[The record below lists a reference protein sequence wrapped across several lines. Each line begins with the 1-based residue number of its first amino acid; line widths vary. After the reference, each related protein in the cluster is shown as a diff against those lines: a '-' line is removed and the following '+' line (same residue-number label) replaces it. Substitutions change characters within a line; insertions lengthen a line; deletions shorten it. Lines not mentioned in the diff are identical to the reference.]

1 MTGMLA
7 ELLALFAAAAPAAPV
22 SVPPSKTVSPVT
34 VTATPSTEIEK
45 HPDATINS
53 VGGADDA
60 HGGGV
65 AIWPRRAYVRGTS
78 GRVTLSCLV
87 DAHGLAEW
95 CRVAAEEPTGQGFG
109 RAALEMRP
117 TFKLTPVQG
126 ADGKPI
132 TALMTVNVG
141 FKAPATEFDS
151 DGAGVSSAANR
162 MGAAPTVSG
171 PTHGA
176 RIEMHPVVM
185 IDNPVWA
192 AAASFDDLARAYPAK
207 AGGVDGYVAAHCQVD
222 RSGRDAGALHG
233 CQIIKEAPT
242 GKGFDQ
248 AALSLMP
255 KFRLLPSALARA
267 PSGPPL
273 WVDVPVRFS
282 PATFADR
289 TVAAPVWLRD
299 NDAAAA
305 PVVYPKEA
313 AAQGVTTG
321 RGIARCTVA
330 ADGKLSACAPETA
343 EPDGLGF
350 SEAAVKLASAMRVNL
365 WSADGAPVEGG
376 VVHVPIRLNLS
387 DGGD

>member
-1 MTGMLA
+1 MLA
-7 ELLALFAAAAPAAPV
+7 ELLALFAAAAPVVGAGAP
-22 SVPPSKTVSPVT
+22 PKTVSPVT
-34 VTATPSTEIEK
+34 VTATPSTEIAK
-45 HPDATINS
+45 HPDATVNS
-53 VGGADDA
+53 VGGVDDA

-65 AIWPRRAYVRGTS
+65 AIWPRRAYARGKD

-95 CRVAAEEPTGQGFG
+95 CRVLAEEPAGEGFG

-117 TFKLTPVQG
+117 TFKLPPVQG

-141 FKAPATEFDS
+141 FKAPETEIDS
-151 DGAGVSSAANR
+151 DGTGAATAANS
-162 MGAAPTVSG
+162 MAMTAATG
-171 PTHGA
+171 NTRGN
-176 RIEMHPVVM
+176 RLELHPVVM

-207 AGGVDGYVAAHCQVD
+207 AGGADGYVAEHCQVE
-222 RSGRDAGALHG
+222 RSGRNAGALSH
-233 CQIIKEAPT
+233 CQVIKEAPT

-299 NDAAAA
+299 NTAAAP

-321 RGIARCTVA
+321 RGMARCTVA
-330 ADGKLSACAPETA
+330 ADGKLSACAPEAA
-343 EPDGLGF
+343 EPGGLGF

-376 VVHVPIRLNLS
+376 VVHVPIRLNLN
-387 DGGD
+387 DGGG

>member
-1 MTGMLA
+1 MLA
-7 ELLALFAAAAPAAPV
+7 ELLALLAAADPAANA
-22 SVPPSKTVSPVT
+22 PPPKTVSPVT
-34 VTATPSTEIEK
+34 VTATPQGSIAAR
-45 HPDATINS
+45 PDATINS
-53 VGGADDA
+53 VGGVDDA

-65 AIWPRRAYVRGTS
+65 AIWPRRAYARGKN

-95 CRVAAEEPTGQGFG
+95 CRVMAEEPSGEGFG

-117 TFKLTPVQG
+117 TFKLKPVEG
-126 ADGKPI
+126 PDGKPI
-132 TALMTVNVG
+132 KAMMTVNVG
-141 FKAPATEFDS
+141 FKAPEMDIDS
-151 DGAGVSSAANR
+151 DGTALSSAANSLR
-162 MGAAPTVSG
+162 GGSMVAGNIAG
-171 PTHGA
+171 N

-207 AGGVDGYVAAHCQVD
+207 AGGADGYVAAHCQVD
-222 RSGRDAGALHG
+222 RSGRNAGALHG

-299 NDAAAA
+299 NDAAAP

-313 AAQGVTTG
+313 AAQGVTSG

-330 ADGKLSACAPETA
+330 ADGKLSACAPQAA

-376 VVHVPIRLNLS
+376 VVYVPIRLNLS
-387 DGGD
+387 ASGG